1 MKNSGTENGDSVV
14 QIFWK
19 KLFDSKSSFP
29 CMGIF
34 TNRGGSSRN
43 PKFFEDLLKTTV
55 FKNVLKTLW
64 TTTPLFSGL
73 VLVKIKRCCSN
84 LHSVEK
90 KETLR
95 SRYVQLLAVESW
107 LPFLLWISN
116 YIGVWIPD
124 VLETAQ
130 IQYHVFICCVWL
142 LPMPFFLSWCTY
154 GLRMGQSWLSNVRAN
169 FAFPNPHSQIC
180 FFESEIWSSE
190 SCIKFC
196 YHV

>member
-142 LPMPFFLSWCTY
+142 LPMPFFYPDVPMDY
-154 GLRMGQSWLSNVRAN
+154 GWVNRGFPMSARILHSQTHILR
-169 FAFPNPHSQIC
+169 FAFLNLKC
-180 FFESEIWSSE
+180 GLYNSE
-190 SCIKFC
+190 
-196 YHV
+196 